1 MGGNC
6 RWQWECYE
14 TGKNEVGNKYFI
26 GLIRIFKQFSSRKDK
41 EMQERRC
48 EEKEYERAMSKMIQI
63 KEENEP
69 DVQVGENSKET
80 KDKIADSNPLSIIKI
95 G

>member
-1 MGGNC
+1 MH
-6 RWQWECYE
+6 
-14 TGKNEVGNKYFI
+14 
-26 GLIRIFKQFSSRKDK
+26 
-41 EMQERRC
+41 ERRC
-48 EEKEYERAMSKMIQI
+48 EEKEYEKAMSKLIQI

-80 KDKIADSNPLSIIKI
+80 KDEIGDSNPLSIIKI